1 MAAQAQRE
9 GGRSAG
15 ASAFEPLPENS
26 RAGEVVRQLAK
37 SISLGLLTDGVRLP
51 PEPELADQLGV
62 ATVTLREALATLR
75 ERGLITTRRGRSGG
89 SFVTAKAPDD
99 GREDERELEAMSLDE
114 LRDLLDHHAA
124 IVVATA
130 RLAAERAGEREVLR
144 LQADVATLAA
154 GKTAV
159 ERRRADAGF
168 HIHLAACAHS
178 QRLTREAVRFQ
189 GEISGLLWLLPGREP
204 NVKALV
210 RGRRQI
216 VDAVAARDAEGARQ
230 AAQAQ
235 VETLSRT
242 LIRWHL
248 HPRQEPAQPG
258 PSDEAQ

>member
-1 MAAQAQRE
+1 MSAQAQRE
-9 GGRSAG
+9 SAAPRS

-26 RAGEVVRQLAK
+26 RADEVVRRLTK
-37 SISLGLLTDGVRLP
+37 SISLGLLAGGARLP

-75 ERGLITTRRGRSGG
+75 ERGLITTRRGRAGG

-99 GREDERELEAMSLDE
+99 DREYERALDAMSLDE

-130 RLAAERAGEREVLR
+130 QLAAQRAGKREVLR
-144 LQADVATLAA
+144 LQADVVTLAA
-154 GKTAV
+154 GKTPA

-168 HIHLAACAHS
+168 HIHLAASTHS

-189 GEISGLLWLLPGREP
+189 GEISGLLWLLPGRGP

-210 RGRRQI
+210 RNRRQI
-216 VDAVAARDAEGARQ
+216 VDAVAARDSDGARQ
-230 AAQAQ
+230 AAEGQ
-235 VETLSRT
+235 VTAMSRT

-248 HPRQEPAQPG
+248 HQRDESAQR
-258 PSDEAQ
+258 